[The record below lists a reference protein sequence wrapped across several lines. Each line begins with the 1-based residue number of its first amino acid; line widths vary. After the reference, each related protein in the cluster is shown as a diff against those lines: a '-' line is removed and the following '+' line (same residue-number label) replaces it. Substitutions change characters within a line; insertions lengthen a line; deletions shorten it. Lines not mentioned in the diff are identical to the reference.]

1 MVKISP
7 VNTGSVDWNQT
18 IANSAQLWQIK
29 LIHPSQ
35 KWYYFKTRISSLFLS
50 KGIEVGVKDLSVQF
64 FTSIMHMM
72 PLNKQEYSVFW
83 GQETSNQIAI
93 ESVELWVQWSLEL

>member
-7 VNTGSVDWNQT
+7 VNTSSGDWNQT

-29 LIHPSQ
+29 LTHPGQ
-35 KWYYFKTRISSLFLS
+35 NWYYFETQLAHS
-50 KGIEVGVKDLSVQF
+50 KGIEVKVKDLSVQF
-64 FTSIMHMM
+64 FIFIMHMM
-72 PLNKQEYSVFW
+72 PLKKQEYSVFW
-83 GQETSNQIAI
+83 GQETGNQIAI